1 VANLIILNKTDL
13 ISKKNLNKVIA
24 NLKAINPDTEIIPTT
39 YSKVDM
45 KNVISIKRFDL
56 EKAEKDVKWIME
68 KEKI

>member
-1 VANLIILNKTDL
+1 MANLIILNKTDL